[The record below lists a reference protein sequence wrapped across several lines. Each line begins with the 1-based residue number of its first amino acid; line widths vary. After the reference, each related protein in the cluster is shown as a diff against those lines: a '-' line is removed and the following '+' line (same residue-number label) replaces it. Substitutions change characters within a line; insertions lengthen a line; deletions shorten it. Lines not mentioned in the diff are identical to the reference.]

1 MSPERLLPDQFGRED
16 NRPTRES
23 DCYSLGMV
31 ILEVLSGQAPFAS
44 DKELMVMRR
53 IVDGDHPERPETPW
67 ITDDL
72 WGIMEQCWS
81 PQPED
86 RPAVETVLERLGT
99 TANTDASGVPPPPP
113 TASPRSTE
121 EFDKWDLVE
130 STEKV
135 RRASLLFKSWY
146 RLNGLG

>member
-53 IVDGDHPERPETPW
+53 IVDGDHPERPGTPW

-72 WGIMEQCWS
+72 WRILEQCWS
-81 PQPED
+81 PQPKD
-86 RPAVETVLERLGT
+86 RPAVETVLECLDT
-99 TANTDASGVPPPPP
+99 TAASGIPGPSP
-113 TASPRSTE
+113 TVTPRSTE
-121 EFDKWDLVE
+121 EFDKWDLVD
-130 STEKV
+130 STKKV
-135 RRASLLFKSWY
+135 RRASLFFEFWY
-146 RLNGLG
+146 QLNGSG